1 MKLREKEAAMK
12 TRRTLVATAFVG
24 VLFFATGSRANAQ
37 SGYSPDPLSQL
48 LYGLVLG
55 APYNSTG
62 NFPYDPYGASPSGPY
77 GSPQSY
83 DPYGGL
89 GRGGVYEPARGPY
102 PNDYY
107 QDRDNRYRYQE
118 RLGDLDAKYD
128 KAMRRLDR
136 QEYEA
141 KQKAYRKA
149 DGNPY
154 RYRDRMAE
162 IDRKY
167 DKKRYQVE
175 RNTTNE
181 YRKLSDKYRG
191 W

>member
-1 MKLREKEAAMK
+1 MK
-12 TRRTLVATAFVG
+12 TRRTLVVTAFVG
-24 VLFFATGSRANAQ
+24 VLLFAIENKANAQ
-37 SGYSPDPLSQL
+37 GGYSPDPLSQL

-55 APYNSTG
+55 TPYSPAG
-62 NFPYDPYGASPSGPY
+62 NLPYDPYGASPSGPY
-77 GSPQSY
+77 SSPQSY
-83 DPYGGL
+83 DPYGL

-107 QDRDNRYRYQE
+107 RDRDGRYRYQE
-118 RLGDLDAKYD
+118 RVGNLDAKYD

-154 RYRDRMAE
+154 RYRERMAG

-167 DKKRYQVE
+167 DQKRYQVE
-175 RNTTNE
+175 RNTAKD
-181 YRKLSDKYRG
+181 YRKLSDKYGG